1 MPIIPPLRII
11 AISTG
16 ERETAAAVAARARES
31 GVEGGGEM
39 AKYGVPPSTDRPN
52 ERATNLA
59 PLLPPRIECAVH
71 SRQRGGP
78 RSQRMRMH
86 MPFLQVHGRAGGGGC
101 GHGRLGRLADGRGPS
116 VYGVPTS

>member
-16 ERETAAAVAARARES
+16 ERETAAAAVAARARGRS

-59 PLLPPRIECAVH
+59 PLLPPRIECAIH
-71 SRQRGGP
+71 SRQRGR
-78 RSQRMRMH
+78 RSKRMRMH
-86 MPFLQVHGRAGGGGC
+86 MPFLQVHGRAEGGG
-101 GHGRLGRLADGRGPS
+101 GRLGRLADGRGLS

>member
-16 ERETAAAVAARARES
+16 ERETARARGRS

-39 AKYGVPPSTDRPN
+39 AKYGVPPSTDRPTDRPN

-59 PLLPPRIECAVH
+59 PLLPPRIECAIH
-71 SRQRGGP
+71 SWQRGR
-78 RSQRMRMH
+78 RSKRMRMH
-86 MPFLQVHGRAGGGGC
+86 MPFLQVQGRPEGGG
-101 GHGRLGRLADGRGPS
+101 GRLGRLADGRGLS